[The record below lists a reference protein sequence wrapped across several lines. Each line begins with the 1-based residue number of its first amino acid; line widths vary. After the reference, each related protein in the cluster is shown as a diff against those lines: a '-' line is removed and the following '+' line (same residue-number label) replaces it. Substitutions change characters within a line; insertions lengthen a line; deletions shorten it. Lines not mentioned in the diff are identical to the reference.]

1 MQVRFHDRHRPAMT
15 STDHAIDS
23 QRPDQTVTAII
34 VHHPRRDSWLE
45 YERWLVG
52 VGESSRRFEGYLSTD
67 VIRPVGSETAFTVI
81 IRFAGIDALQT
92 WMQSDVRRQFLQR
105 VEHVLEK
112 GDRYV
117 VQTGLDF
124 WFMPQTV
131 KPPVRWKQFLLTL
144 SAIFPLT
151 VVVPA
156 LLAPLLGA
164 WQGLPA
170 MLIGKLLVA
179 TCIVGLMVYV
189 IMPRYTRM
197 VATWLY
203 R

>member
-1 MQVRFHDRHRPAMT
+1 MT
-15 STDHAIDS
+15 SIENAIAPDS
-23 QRPDQTVTAII
+23 DQTVTAII

-45 YERWLVG
+45 YERWLLDIG
-52 VGESSRRFEGYLSTD
+52 DACRRFDGYLSTD
-67 VIRPVGSETAFTVI
+67 VIRPVGNQTTFTVI
-81 IRFAGIDALQT
+81 IRFAGIEALKI
-92 WMQSDVRRQFLQR
+92 WIESDVRREFLHR
-105 VEHVLEK
+105 IEHTLET

-117 VQTGLDF
+117 VRTGLDF
-124 WFMPQTV
+124 WFAASTS
-131 KPPVRWKQFLLTL
+131 KPPVPWKQFLLTL

-151 VVVPA
+151 VIVPV
-156 LLAPLLGA
+156 LLSPLLGA

-197 VATWLY
+197 VAAWLY

>member
-1 MQVRFHDRHRPAMT
+1 
-15 STDHAIDS
+15 
-23 QRPDQTVTAII
+23 
-34 VHHPRRDSWLE
+34 
-45 YERWLVG
+45 
-52 VGESSRRFEGYLSTD
+52 VGEACRRFEGYLSTD
-67 VIRPVGSETAFTVI
+67 VIRPVGNHTTFTVI
-81 IRFAGIDALQT
+81 IRFGNVEALQT
-92 WMQSDVRRQFLQR
+92 WMESDVRREFLHR
-105 VEHVLEK
+105 IEHALEK

-124 WFMPQTV
+124 WFTPPTS
-131 KPPVRWKQFLLTL
+131 KPPVPWKQFVLTL

-151 VVVPA
+151 VIVPA
-156 LLAPLLGA
+156 LLSPLLGA

-197 VATWLY
+197 VAAWLY

>member
-1 MQVRFHDRHRPAMT
+1 MQVRFLDHHWPAMT

-23 QRPDQTVTAII
+23 SRLDQTVTAII

-45 YERWLVG
+45 YERWLVD
-52 VGESSRRFEGYLSTD
+52 VGEACRRFEGYLSTD
-67 VIRPVGSETAFTVI
+67 VIRPVGNHTTFTVI
-81 IRFAGIDALQT
+81 IRFAGIEALQT
-92 WMQSDVRRQFLQR
+92 WMESDVRREFLHR
-105 VEHVLEK
+105 IEHALEN

-124 WFMPQTV
+124 WFTPPTV
-131 KPPVRWKQFLLTL
+131 KPPVPWKQFLLTL

-151 VVVPA
+151 VIVPA

-170 MLIGKLLVA
+170 MLICKLLMA

-189 IMPRYTRM
+189 IMPRYTRL

>member
-1 MQVRFHDRHRPAMT
+1 MT
-15 STDHAIDS
+15 STEHAIAS
-23 QRPDQTVTAII
+23 NKLNQTVTAII

-45 YERWLVG
+45 YERWLVD
-52 VGESSRRFEGYLSTD
+52 VGTACRRFEGYLSTD
-67 VIRPVGSETAFTVI
+67 VIRPVGNHTTFTVI
-81 IRFAGIDALQT
+81 IRFAGIEALQT
-92 WMQSDVRRQFLQR
+92 WMESDVRREFLHR
-105 VEHVLEK
+105 IEHALEK

-117 VQTGLDF
+117 VNTGIDF
-124 WFMPQTV
+124 WFSPPTG
-131 KPPVRWKQFLLTL
+131 KPPVPWKQFLLTL

-151 VVVPA
+151 VIVPA
-156 LLAPLLGA
+156 LLGTLLDT

>member
-1 MQVRFHDRHRPAMT
+1 MT
-15 STDHAIDS
+15 ATDHAIDS
-23 QRPDQTVTAII
+23 SKLDQTVTAII

-45 YERWLVG
+45 YEGWLVD
-52 VGESSRRFEGYLSTD
+52 VGDACRRFEGYLSTD
-67 VIRPVGSETAFTVI
+67 VIRPVGNHTTFTVI
-81 IRFAGIDALQT
+81 IRFAGIAALQT
-92 WMQSDVRRQFLQR
+92 WMQSAVRREFLHR
-105 VEHVLEK
+105 IERVLEK

-124 WFMPQTV
+124 WFTPPTI
-131 KPPVRWKQFLLTL
+131 KPPVPWKQFLLTL

-151 VVVPA
+151 VIVPA
-156 LLAPLLGA
+156 LLAPVLGA

-179 TCIVGLMVYV
+179 MCIVGLMVYV
-189 IMPRYTRM
+189 IMPRYTRR
-197 VATWLY
+197 VAAWLY

>member
-1 MQVRFHDRHRPAMT
+1 MHQ
-15 STDHAIDS
+15 
-23 QRPDQTVTAII
+23 
-34 VHHPRRDSWLE
+34 PRRNGWPE
-45 YERWLVG
+45 YERWLED
-52 VGESSRRFEGYLSTD
+52 VGEACREIPGYLSTD
-67 VIRPVGSETAFTVI
+67 VIRPVGNLTTFTVI
-81 IRFAGIDALQT
+81 IRFSGIEALQR
-92 WMQSDVRRQFLQR
+92 WMQSDVRREFLQR
-105 VEHVLEK
+105 IEHLLEK

-124 WFMPQTV
+124 WFTPPTV
-131 KPPVRWKQFLLTL
+131 KPPVSWKQFLLTL

-151 VVVPA
+151 VIVPA

-164 WQGLPA
+164 GQGLPA
-170 MLIGKLLVA
+170 MLFGKLLVA

-197 VATWLY
+197 VAKWLY

>member
-1 MQVRFHDRHRPAMT
+1 
-15 STDHAIDS
+15 
-23 QRPDQTVTAII
+23 
-34 VHHPRRDSWLE
+34 
-45 YERWLVG
+45 
-52 VGESSRRFEGYLSTD
+52 
-67 VIRPVGSETAFTVI
+67 
-81 IRFAGIDALQT
+81 
-92 WMQSDVRRQFLQR
+92 
-105 VEHVLEK
+105 
-112 GDRYV
+112 V

-124 WFMPQTV
+124 WFTPPTV
-131 KPPVRWKQFLLTL
+131 KPPVPWKQFLLTL

-151 VVVPA
+151 VIVPA

-164 WQGLPA
+164 WQELPA
-170 MLIGKLLVA
+170 MLFGKLLVA

>member
-1 MQVRFHDRHRPAMT
+1 MT
-15 STDHAIDS
+15 STDHAIES
-23 QRPDQTVTAII
+23 NRPDKTVTAII
-34 VHHPRRDSWLE
+34 VHQPRRDSWLE
-45 YERWLVG
+45 YERWLVD
-52 VGESSRRFEGYLSTD
+52 VGEACRRFAGYLSTD
-67 VIRPVGSETAFTVI
+67 VIRPVGNHTTFTVI
-81 IRFAGIDALQT
+81 IRFAGIEALQT
-92 WMQSDVRRQFLQR
+92 WMESGVRREFLYR
-105 VEHVLEK
+105 IDHALEK

-124 WFMPQTV
+124 WFAPPTV
-131 KPPVRWKQFLLTL
+131 KPPVPWKQFLLTL

-151 VVVPA
+151 VIVPA
-156 LLAPLLGA
+156 LLAPLLVA

>member
-1 MQVRFHDRHRPAMT
+1 MRVRFLAQHRPAMT
-15 STDHAIDS
+15 STTAAIDAS
-23 QRPDQTVTAII
+23 SADQTVTAII
-34 VHHPRRDSWLE
+34 VHQPRRNGWLE
-45 YERWLVG
+45 YERWLVD
-52 VGESSRRFEGYLSTD
+52 VGESCRGFSGYLSTD
-67 VIRPVGSETAFTVI
+67 VIRPIGNHTTFTVI
-81 IRFAGIDALQT
+81 IRFAGIEALQA
-92 WMQSDVRRQFLQR
+92 WMESDVRRDFLQR
-105 VEHVLEK
+105 IEHLLEK

-124 WFMPQTV
+124 WFTSPTV
-131 KPPVRWKQFLLTL
+131 KPPVSWKQFLLTL

-151 VVVPA
+151 VIVPA

-164 WQGLPA
+164 GQGLPG
-170 MLIGKLLVA
+170 LLFDKLLVA

-197 VATWLY
+197 VAKWLY

>member
-1 MQVRFHDRHRPAMT
+1 MT
-15 STDHAIDS
+15 SIDQAIDS
-23 QRPDQTVTAII
+23 SRLDQTVTAII

-45 YERWLVG
+45 YERWLVD
-52 VGESSRRFEGYLSTD
+52 VGEGCRRFEGYLSTD
-67 VIRPVGSETAFTVI
+67 VIRPVGNHTTFTVI
-81 IRFAGIDALQT
+81 IRFAGIAALQT
-92 WMQSDVRRQFLQR
+92 WMESDVRREFLHR
-105 VEHVLEK
+105 IERVLEK

-117 VQTGLDF
+117 VKTGLDF
-124 WFMPQTV
+124 WFTAPTG
-131 KPPVRWKQFLLTL
+131 KPPVPWKQFLLTL

-151 VVVPA
+151 VIVPA
-156 LLAPLLGA
+156 LLSPLLGA

-197 VATWLY
+197 VAAWLY